1 MMQTAESKILQQ
13 MTASKNAAMS
23 RFATLAAGNRE
34 PQAVPTQQPAADLYG
49 MIHPVTKKLI
59 TDKSPDKAATMARN
73 ITIKTGKC
81 VKVFAM
87 THYGTSGISATF
99 ARI

>member
-23 RFATLAAGNRE
+23 RVAARRARE